1 MKDEDKILEM
11 KDEDKIFSI
20 IKREVSKECS
30 ISEDNVYIINKGVI
44 DEKTSRFFKHN
55 DKSIMRIEILLRNI
69 MNFGSYILDMIE
81 YIFKKCNYKTKKK
94 MFYINAENKDVFIEF
109 FITEDKKETNQNFL
123 KTFGKEKTISL
134 NNKKV
139 KIIVPEKE
147 ISIKEA
153 KRRIRKIV
161 GDKK

>member
-1 MKDEDKILEM
+1 M

-44 DEKTSRFFKHN
+44 DE
-55 DKSIMRIEILLRNI
+55 
-69 MNFGSYILDMIE
+69 
-81 YIFKKCNYKTKKK
+81 KKK